1 MQNHSSTRNHSGAN
15 RPSSAAKNGNR
26 LQAQQ
31 NYVGQV
37 YEGAQ
42 ETVSE
47 YPLSSVLIT
56 MGLGFGAGMLLA
68 SLIAP
73 PPRRK
78 TYLEQAGNRV
88 EELGHRVLD
97 AVSGYLPRS
106 SRW

>member
-1 MQNHSSTRNHSGAN
+1 MQNHSNTRNH
-15 RPSSAAKNGNR
+15 AAASRRSPRAKSDDR
-26 LQAQQ
+26 LRSQH
-31 NYVGQV
+31 NYAEQV

-56 MGLGFGAGMLLA
+56 LGLGFGAGMLLA
-68 SLIAP
+68 SLVAP

-78 TYLEQAGNRV
+78 TYLEQAGSRV

>member
-1 MQNHSSTRNHSGAN
+1 MQNHSSTRNTSGAN
-15 RPSSAAKNGNR
+15 RPSSAAKNSNR
-26 LQAQQ
+26 LQTQQ

-73 PPRRK
+73 PPRRR

>member
-1 MQNHSSTRNHSGAN
+1 MLPATPFAT
-15 RPSSAAKNGNR
+15 GNR

-88 EELGHRVLD
+88 EELGHRVID

>member
-1 MQNHSSTRNHSGAN
+1 MEH
-15 RPSSAAKNGNR
+15 
-26 LQAQQ
+26 
-31 NYVGQV
+31 NYAGQV
-37 YEGAQ
+37 YEGAR

-73 PPRRK
+73 PPRRR
-78 TYLEQAGNRV
+78 TYFEQASDRV
-88 EELGHRVLD
+88 EDLGHRVLD

-106 SRW
+106 RW